1 MTANVEHSDSQTSSW
16 MIRTAENILSG
27 PFTKD
32 QVIQLIQEG
41 KLDLTDEV
49 CGSGHYWVFLHE
61 EVEIKT
67 QLGIDLPQS
76 FFDAEESTQTE
87 SDNTPAAHLVRTAQN
102 NPTGPIAAM
111 GTRGAR
117 SPTLSPQAPPHAG
130 DPSSPNSDDDD
141 NVPELSVPAD
151 SIEEQASVLSNRA
164 YREFRPNGPS
174 GATRVLSM
182 ENALKESGFETA
194 NQPEPQ
200 FSGSGGSEGSE
211 SDSYSFK
218 DQEVTPPP
226 IEMPRSPSSGHVHNT
241 SLSLD
246 PEPADWTARFWGVVA
261 FILIAAAAVVWF
273 FAFRKPV

>member
-1 MTANVEHSDSQTSSW
+1 MTANVEHSDSQSHSW

-27 PFTKD
+27 PFTKH

-61 EVEIKT
+61 EAEIKA
-67 QLGIDLPQS
+67 QLGVDLPQS

-87 SDNTPAAHLVRTAQN
+87 SDNTPAAHLVRAAQN

-117 SPTLSPQAPPHAG
+117 SPTLS
-130 DPSSPNSDDDD
+130 DPSADPSVDDDDD

-164 YREFRPNGPS
+164 YREFRPHGPS

-200 FSGSGGSEGSE
+200 FSGSERSAERSEGSE

-218 DQEVTPPP
+218 DEEVTPPP
-226 IEMPRSPSSGHVHNT
+226 IDMPRSPSSGPVHNT

>member
-61 EVEIKT
+61 EGEIKS

-111 GTRGAR
+111 GTRGSR
-117 SPTLSPQAPPHAG
+117 SPTLSPQAPSHTGHTG
-130 DPSSPNSDDDD
+130 DPGAPSLDDDD

-164 YREFRPNGPS
+164 YRAFRPQGPS
-174 GATRVLSM
+174 SPGGATRVLSM
-182 ENALKESGFETA
+182 ENALKESDFETA

-200 FSGSGGSEGSE
+200 FSGS
-211 SDSYSFK
+211 DSYAFK
-218 DQEVTPPP
+218 DQEGTPPP
-226 IEMPRSPSSGHVHNT
+226 IDMPRSPSSGPVHNT

-273 FAFRKPV
+273 FAFRKPA

>member
-1 MTANVEHSDSQTSSW
+1 MTANVEHSDSQSHSW

-61 EVEIKT
+61 EAEIKT
-67 QLGIDLPQS
+67 QLGVDLPQS

-87 SDNTPAAHLVRTAQN
+87 SDNTPAAHLVKTAQN

-117 SPTLSPQAPPHAG
+117 SPTLSPQTPSHTGAPSA
-130 DPSSPNSDDDD
+130 DDDD

-164 YREFRPNGPS
+164 YREFRPHGPS

-200 FSGSGGSEGSE
+200 FSGSE

-226 IEMPRSPSSGHVHNT
+226 IDVPRSPSLGSAGSVHNT

-273 FAFRKPV
+273 FAFRKPA